1 MDAWNQFLANSSKYL
16 EVILTLAIILFE
28 IWCEDVTKTKY
39 KILRTIMYIIL
50 FILAILIAKGIQI
63 FNLCQKNKLRNNQKL
78 MLRTLKSGNDTLSDS
93 IRIKD
98 EENKEFII
106 KVKKE
111 VNSLNNNIRRL
122 NERIEATNKTI
133 NYNDIKV
140 RVNNNKKKF
149 LFNN

>member
-1 MDAWNQFLANSSKYL
+1 MKILVDAWNHFLANSSYYL
-16 EVILTLAIILFE
+16 EAIVAVAIILFE

-122 NERIEATNKTI
+122 NERIDLI
-133 NYNDIKV
+133 V
-140 RVNNNKKKF
+140 P
-149 LFNN
+149 

>member
-1 MDAWNQFLANSSKYL
+1 MKILVDAWNHFLANSSYYL
-16 EVILTLAIILFE
+16 EAIVGLAIILFE

-39 KILRTIMYIIL
+39 KILRTIMYLIL

-98 EENKEFII
+98 EENEKFISE
-106 KVKKE
+106 VKNE
-111 VNSLNNNIRRL
+111 VNSFNNNIRRL
-122 NERIEATNKTI
+122 NEEIEATDGTGDYNDTKVTI
-133 NYNDIKV
+133 N
-140 RVNNNKKKF
+140 NN
-149 LFNN
+149 